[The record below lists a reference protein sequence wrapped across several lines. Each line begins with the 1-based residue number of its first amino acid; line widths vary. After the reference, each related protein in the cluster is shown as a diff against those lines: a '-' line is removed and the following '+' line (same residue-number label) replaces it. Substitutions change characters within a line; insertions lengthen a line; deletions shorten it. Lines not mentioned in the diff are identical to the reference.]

1 MRASAF
7 AETRHSDLANRPVGF
22 APIVVEQRLIVIARK
37 LPFVQVGLARLTME
51 KLPIGKRP

>member
-22 APIVVEQRLIVIARK
+22 APIVV
-37 LPFVQVGLARLTME
+37 QVGLARLTME